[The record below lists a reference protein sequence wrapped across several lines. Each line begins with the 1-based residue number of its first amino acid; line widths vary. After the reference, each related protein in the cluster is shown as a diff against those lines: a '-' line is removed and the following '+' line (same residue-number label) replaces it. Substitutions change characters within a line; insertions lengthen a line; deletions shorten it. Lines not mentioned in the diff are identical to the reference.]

1 MIDIDLHLVQISYSL
16 IEPSAPVW
24 MMNDINIH
32 LVMVSYLL
40 IESSAPMWMIDNE
53 KEKMKFLYLVQLF
66 SDNLSLHF
74 YNQSEI

>member
-1 MIDIDLHLVQISYSL
+1 
-16 IEPSAPVW
+16 

-40 IESSAPMWMIDNE
+40 IESSAPMCMIDNE

-74 YNQSEI
+74 YNQSEINSEDNTK